1 MKAALFP
8 GQGSQA
14 VGMGSKLY
22 ETSDIAKNLFESA
35 NNILGYNIKD
45 LMLNGPI
52 ESLTSTENAQPALLT
67 SSYAYYKH
75 FTDSGNKVDAC
86 AGHSLGEYTAL
97 VAAEVISFE
106 DAVMLVHKRGK
117 YMQEAVPAGLGGM
130 LAVMGLGEEEILNFC
145 SKVTSGIVEIANLN
159 CPGQTVVAG
168 DKKGLA
174 EFQDIASGS
183 KIIPLNVSAP
193 FHCSLMKPAADNL
206 AKDLDAIYFNEPK
219 IPVVANVTA
228 KAITNAEESKELLK
242 QQVCSSVR
250 WTDSVNYL
258 VNELS
263 VNQTIEFGP
272 GGVLTKL
279 CKRINK
285 EIKREQYDDKI
296 LD

>member
-1 MKAALFP
+1 
-8 GQGSQA
+8 
-14 VGMGSKLY
+14 
-22 ETSDIAKNLFESA
+22 
-35 NNILGYNIKD
+35 
-45 LMLNGPI
+45 MLNGPI

-67 SSYAYYKH
+67 SSLAYYKH
-75 FTDSGNKVDAC
+75 FLDKGNQVDAC

-97 VAAEVISFE
+97 VAAGVINFE

-117 YMQEAVPAGLGGM
+117 YMQEAVPVGLGGM
-130 LAVMGLGEEEILNFC
+130 LAVMGLGEEEILDFC
-145 SKVTSGIVEIANLN
+145 SKVTGSDGNGGIVEIANLN

-206 AKDLDAIYFNEPK
+206 AKDLDAISFNEPK

-228 KAITNAEESKELLK
+228 KAIASAEESKELLK

-250 WTDSVNYL
+250 SVSY
-258 VNELS
+258 
-263 VNQTIEFGP
+263 TH
-272 GGVLTKL
+272 LTL
-279 CKRINK
+279 PTTP
-285 EIKREQYDDKI
+285 YV
-296 LD
+296 